1 MFRYMSEIIFF
12 FQTFS
17 FICNT
22 FTVQKIIAFY
32 MIQTKHGHLFSERR
46 YEFPDCVKK
55 FRSDYTGSYVR
66 WSVYFFCGSIWNFTS
81 QRKNLSEFISVF
93 CIWTDRSISCSYD
106 SNFCAFGIL
115 TFTGFLKN
123 VPRELEEA
131 AAIDGCGVFRIMT
144 QIVFPLVKPATVTI
158 GVLFFMWSWNDFLL
172 PSILIGDSELRPLTV
187 NLFMFRSA
195 TSTQWNLFI
204 AGLTLCI
211 IPTIVLYICA
221 QKYITSGLT
230 MGAVK

>member
-1 MFRYMSEIIFF
+1 MNFLVALKNSFVITLGAYAGRAVRIVCRCFRNLTS
-12 FQTFS
+12 S
-17 FICNT
+17 VGKSHRIC
-22 FTVQKIIAFY
+22 ICI
-32 MIQTKHGHLFSERR
+32 LFS
-46 YEFPDCVKK
+46 D
-55 FRSDYTGSYVR
+55 RSCRFHAVM
-66 WSVYFFCGSIWNFTS
+66 IP
-81 QRKNLSEFISVF
+81 ISVT
-93 CIWTDRSISCSYD
+93 CYKYQSYQFPWRNYLLD
-106 SNFCAFGIL
+106 IGFFCAFGIL
-115 TFTGFLKN
+115 TFTGFLKSYLGSWKKQ
-123 VPRELEEA
+123 PP
-131 AAIDGCGVFRIMT
+131 IDGCGVFRIMT

-211 IPTIVLYICA
+211 IPTIILYICA

>member
-1 MFRYMSEIIFF
+1 
-12 FQTFS
+12 
-17 FICNT
+17 
-22 FTVQKIIAFY
+22 
-32 MIQTKHGHLFSERR
+32 
-46 YEFPDCVKK
+46 
-55 FRSDYTGSYVR
+55 
-66 WSVYFFCGSIWNFTS
+66 
-81 QRKNLSEFISVF
+81 
-93 CIWTDRSISCSYD
+93 
-106 SNFCAFGIL
+106 
-115 TFTGFLKN
+115 FTGFLKN

-211 IPTIVLYICA
+211 IPTIILYICA